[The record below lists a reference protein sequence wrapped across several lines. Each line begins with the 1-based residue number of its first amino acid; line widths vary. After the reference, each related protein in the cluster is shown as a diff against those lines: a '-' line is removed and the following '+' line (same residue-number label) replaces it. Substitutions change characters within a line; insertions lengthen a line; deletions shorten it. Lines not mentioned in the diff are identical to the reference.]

1 MFVDLQSL
9 NTTQVISAIGAL
21 GTAAFGLVQALKPA
35 FPWINRIGFS
45 GVRKMVCRLTPPE
58 AGAINPAN
66 ALPQK
71 GILRSLDANW
81 VNGTDLAS
89 QKAIAKSLI
98 KLHMSEGNAAAL
110 AEATN
115 VDAGLLTAVAASM
128 ATGTALTQA
137 QSDANSRFDLI
148 MTAMLDEC
156 YQRADQ
162 QYRNWMRGLA
172 AAVAVVLVLA
182 AGCILHANEVAAHPD
197 AVVSGFW
204 WSREMAACL
213 IVGLLATPL
222 APIVKDLTNALGAAV
237 NAMQVVKKS

>member
-35 FPWINRIGFS
+35 FPWINRIGF
-45 GVRKMVCRLTPPE
+45 GGIRKAVINLTPPE
-58 AGAINPAN
+58 TGAAGPTN

-71 GILRSLDANW
+71 GILRSLEANW
-81 VNGTDLAS
+81 ENGTELGS

-98 KLHMSEGNAAAL
+98 KLHMSPGNAAAL
-110 AEATN
+110 ARATN
-115 VDAGLLTAVAASM
+115 VDPEMLSAVAASM

-137 QSDANSRFDLI
+137 QSDANSRFELI
-148 MTAMLDEC
+148 MTALLDEC

-162 QYRNWMRGLA
+162 HYRNWMRGLA
-172 AAVAVVLVLA
+172 AVVALLLALA
-182 AGCILHANEVAAHPD
+182 AGCILHANAVAANQGPPIP
-197 AVVSGFW
+197 GFW
-204 WSREMAACL
+204 WSREMATCL
-213 IVGLLATPL
+213 VAGLLATPL
-222 APIVKDLTNALGAAV
+222 APIAKDLTSALGAAV